1 VSVNFQLNLFGYI
14 IAINEY
20 NCVGLW
26 TLGLFMFSFVFVCR
40 SIDASAQPEEGRVER
55 LSLKLFQP
63 RLIMIFTLALF
74 VNMGVSSWETVV
86 TPLAQQ
92 HFRWGVESNSIIF
105 ILSGAIL
112 FFSNIVLV
120 RIATKLKVS
129 DETGTVV
136 SIMVATLGAVLLLIG
151 GNDIAYFVL
160 GNLLFTLGKVY
171 RVANFL
177 LLLGL
182 LGHGRRGSVLIL
194 CLFFLLLVLH
204 RYLLS
209 SDVCHINVH
218 QEYCRTALFVHR
230 CFSCQFCWNTRCWKF
245 IGRLFFVFFWPCQ

>member
-1 VSVNFQLNLFGYI
+1 
-14 IAINEY
+14 
-20 NCVGLW
+20 
-26 TLGLFMFSFVFVCR
+26 MFSFVFVCR

-182 LGHGRRGSVLIL
+182 LGHGRRGSVLIHSL
-194 CLFFLLLVLH
+194 
-204 RYLLS
+204 
-209 SDVCHINVH
+209 
-218 QEYCRTALFVHR
+218 
-230 CFSCQFCWNTRCWKF
+230 
-245 IGRLFFVFFWPCQ
+245 FVFFIVGAAQVSFVL

>member
-1 VSVNFQLNLFGYI
+1 
-14 IAINEY
+14 
-20 NCVGLW
+20 
-26 TLGLFMFSFVFVCR
+26 
-40 SIDASAQPEEGRVER
+40 
-55 LSLKLFQP
+55 
-63 RLIMIFTLALF
+63 
-74 VNMGVSSWETVV
+74 
-86 TPLAQQ
+86 
-92 HFRWGVESNSIIF
+92 
-105 ILSGAIL
+105 L

-177 LLLGL
+177 LLLGWWDMAGVAL
-182 LGHGRRGSVLIL
+182 YS
-194 CLFFLLLVLH
+194 FFVCFLLLLVLH